1 MGIRYSIVQP
11 QQYSGKKIDDS
22 LDKKEE
28 EDVLSQEKDTPSKL
42 DHVYVLCHNKTICS
56 YIEDKKSIEDSI
68 NHYMKHVF
76 TSYISRWDSF
86 NYYVVR
92 RNPLEES
99 NLIDDYGLVTDVTL
113 MSRSK
118 NFILS
123 YDKIEEVLE
132 IYKIPRFIY
141 KSLSDE
147 EDIDDEEETTTEEET
162 NEDDEKFE
170 FENTTEYEA
179 SSLENK
185 KKD

>member
-1 MGIRYSIVQP
+1 M
-11 QQYSGKKIDDS
+11 
-22 LDKKEE
+22 
-28 EDVLSQEKDTPSKL
+28 
-42 DHVYVLCHNKTICS
+42 YVLCHNKTICS
-56 YIEDKKSIEDSI
+56 YIEDKNSIEDSI

-99 NLIDDYGLVTDVTL
+99 NLIDDYGLVTSVTL

-147 EDIDDEEETTTEEET
+147 EDIDDEEETTSEEEHSEDD
-162 NEDDEKFE
+162 NEENDEKFD
-170 FENTTEYEA
+170 FENTTEYDTTD
-179 SSLENK
+179 LETK
-185 KKD
+185 KKE